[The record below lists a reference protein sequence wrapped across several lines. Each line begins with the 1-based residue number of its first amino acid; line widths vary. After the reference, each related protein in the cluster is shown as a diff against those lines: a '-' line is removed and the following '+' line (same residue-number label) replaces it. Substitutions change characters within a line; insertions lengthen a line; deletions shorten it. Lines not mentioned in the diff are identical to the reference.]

1 MSCRVTAPWDCVTS
15 VAGHAASSIAKDAFT
30 SIADDFG
37 KAAQATITW
46 LWSQI
51 GTATTVHLG
60 GGGFALDVGIVAA
73 IAAVVALGL
82 FVIQLVTSVVRRDPG
97 GLARAGRGLL
107 VAFVGSAAAITV
119 TNLLLSAVDAVS
131 NGVVE
136 AATGGSIS
144 QLGSR
149 LLSATAL
156 TEAADPA
163 GVLLLAVVAI
173 VAVVIVWFAMTVRKL
188 LIVVT
193 AVFAPVAFA
202 GSLADISASWV
213 RRWIET
219 TVALIVSKL
228 ILVLIFVVGLGI
240 LVDGAG
246 QNPSTGAG
254 GVTQALTQTAAGLLV
269 LCLAGFAPWLALKLV
284 HFSGDH
290 FAHLHANAGAVQ
302 SMPAQAVAAP
312 RKLQAQLSGLRHGSG
327 GGPVPGH
334 RKQPTNEGKAPPPST
349 AGATEGSGPAGG
361 QGTGGG
367 ALVSGA
373 DAGAAPGTAAGGAT
387 AALAARHGG
396 PTAAGT
402 VLEATGATRA
412 STSSSSSPLPTPSS
426 AEAAPGPAP
435 SGRPDGPQLP

>member
-15 VAGHAASSIAKDAFT
+15 VAGRAASSIAKDAFT

-60 GGGFALDVGIVAA
+60 GGGFALDLGIVAA

-82 FVIQLVTSVVRRDPG
+82 FVVQLVTSVVRRDPG

-149 LLSATAL
+149 LLSPTAL

-193 AVFAPVAFA
+193 AVFAPIAFA

-219 TVALIVSKL
+219 T
-228 ILVLIFVVGLGI
+228 
-240 LVDGAG
+240 
-246 QNPSTGAG
+246 
-254 GVTQALTQTAAGLLV
+254 
-269 LCLAGFAPWLALKLV
+269 
-284 HFSGDH
+284 
-290 FAHLHANAGAVQ
+290 
-302 SMPAQAVAAP
+302 
-312 RKLQAQLSGLRHGSG
+312 
-327 GGPVPGH
+327 
-334 RKQPTNEGKAPPPST
+334 
-349 AGATEGSGPAGG
+349 
-361 QGTGGG
+361 
-367 ALVSGA
+367 
-373 DAGAAPGTAAGGAT
+373 
-387 AALAARHGG
+387 
-396 PTAAGT
+396 
-402 VLEATGATRA
+402 
-412 STSSSSSPLPTPSS
+412 
-426 AEAAPGPAP
+426 
-435 SGRPDGPQLP
+435 GRPAELSARSVFGWGMVQGCASSW